1 VSSPLHSHSGT
12 VRPPDTG
19 LGAARAADFDRLL
32 RPLFDDAYRLA
43 LIILRRPHE
52 AEDAVQEATVK
63 AWLALGRLRD
73 EAAVRTWFL
82 RIVANQ
88 CRSMRR
94 GRWFGVLSLSE
105 PPASG
110 PDPGPAAVRAV
121 DLSRALSRLGPD
133 DRTALFLHFHLD
145 LPLPEVAAVL
155 RVSESAARSR
165 VYRALKRL
173 KPDLEISEV
182 LS

>member
-1 VSSPLHSHSGT
+1 VSSPPSSPGGLA
-12 VRPPDTG
+12 RPPEPRPP
-19 LGAARAADFDRLL
+19 AANAAEFDRLL

-43 LIILRRPHE
+43 LVILRSPHE

-73 EAAVRTWFL
+73 EGAVRTWFL

-94 GRWFGVLSLSE
+94 TRWFGVLRLSE
-105 PPASG
+105 PPASR
-110 PDPGPAAVRAV
+110 PDPGPAAAQAV
-121 DLSRALSRLGPD
+121 DLSRALSRLGSD
-133 DRTALFLHFHLD
+133 DRTALFLHFNLD

-155 RVSESAARSR
+155 RISESAARSR

-173 KPDLEISEV
+173 RPDLEISEV